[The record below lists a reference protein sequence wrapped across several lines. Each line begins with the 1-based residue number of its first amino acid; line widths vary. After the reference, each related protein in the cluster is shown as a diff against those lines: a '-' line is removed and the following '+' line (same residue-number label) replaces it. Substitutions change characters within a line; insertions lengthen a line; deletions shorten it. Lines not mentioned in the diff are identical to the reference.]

1 MSEIFKFS
9 IIISLFES
17 QSYLEETIES
27 IVNQTLN
34 FKENIQIIFVD
45 NESQDR
51 SLNTVQKYK
60 NTYPENIIVLSKNNE
75 GLASSRNF
83 ALEYIE
89 GEYVNLF

>member
-51 SLNTVQKYK
+51 SLLVGSPCSPRDSQ
-60 NTYPENIIVLSKNNE
+60 E
-75 GLASSRNF
+75 SSRRRERGWRKGETAERKQGKQF
-83 ALEYIE
+83 AY
-89 GEYVNLF
+89 